1 MKKIIMQ
8 LDTLACPSCMQKI
21 EHAVSQQPGVS
32 NTKVLFNAS
41 KIKANFDPDEVHPE
55 QLAADVEKLGYE
67 VQSEKVKEA

>member
-1 MKKIIMQ
+1 MIMQ
-8 LDTLACPSCMQKI
+8 LDTLVQAVCKI

-55 QLAADVEKLGYE
+55 QLAAVVEN
-67 VQSEKVKEA
+67 

>member
-21 EHAVSQQPGVS
+21 EPGVS

-55 QLAADVEKLGYE
+55 QLAAVVEKLGYE
-67 VQSEKVKEA
+67 VQSAKVKEA

>member
-55 QLAADVEKLGYE
+55 QLAAVVEK
-67 VQSEKVKEA
+67 

>member
-1 MKKIIMQ
+1 MKKMIMQ

-41 KIKANFDPDEVHPE
+41 KIKANFDPEEVHPA
-55 QLAADVEKLGYE
+55 QLAAVVEKLGYE
-67 VQSEKVKEA
+67 VQSTKVIEA